1 MKNKVNV
8 KWLVQI
14 VLISFSV
21 SVVFTF
27 ASSEILASAGY
38 VTAFVVLAI
47 FIGIGILFD
56 IIGVA
61 VTTAEPKPFHSMA
74 SHKERGAA
82 EALRLMKNA
91 EKVASIC
98 NDVVGDISGIV
109 SGSTSA
115 IIVANLMRDFS
126 TQNILISLVV
136 SGVVAS
142 LTIGGKALGKTFAM
156 NSSTTIVLCVG
167 KIMNIKTRLFGKKR

>member
-27 ASSEILASAGY
+27 ASSEILESAGY

-82 EALRLMKNA
+82 EALRL
-91 EKVASIC
+91 
-98 NDVVGDISGIV
+98 
-109 SGSTSA
+109 
-115 IIVANLMRDFS
+115 
-126 TQNILISLVV
+126 
-136 SGVVAS
+136 
-142 LTIGGKALGKTFAM
+142 
-156 NSSTTIVLCVG
+156 
-167 KIMNIKTRLFGKKR
+167 